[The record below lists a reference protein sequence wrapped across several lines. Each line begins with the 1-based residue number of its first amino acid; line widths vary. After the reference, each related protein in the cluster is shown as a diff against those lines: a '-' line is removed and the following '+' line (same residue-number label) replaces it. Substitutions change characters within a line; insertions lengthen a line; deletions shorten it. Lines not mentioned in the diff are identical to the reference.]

1 MKLKIKTPVIVE
13 GRYDKIRLLSYI
25 DGTVITTDGFRIF
38 NDEEKRK
45 YLKRICEDGVII
57 VTDSDN
63 AGALIRGHL
72 NGILPQ
78 DKIYNVYIP
87 QIKGK
92 EKRKKEKSA
101 EGLLGV
107 EGMDGEIIVR
117 LLSPYSGENI
127 ERKCTLTRA
136 DLYKYGLS
144 GADNSAALRKRLCR
158 LAELPE
164 NLSAKALCD
173 ALGRLYTADETEEL
187 ISKAKED
194 IK

>member
-13 GRYDKIRLLSYI
+13 GKYDKIRLLSYI

-45 YLKRICEDGVII
+45 YLKRVCDNGVII
-57 VTDSDN
+57 VTDSDG

-78 DKIYNVYIP
+78 YKIYNVYIP

-107 EGMDGEIIVR
+107 EGMDGETIIR
-117 LLSPYSGENI
+117 LLSPYADGGVEA
-127 ERKCTLTRA
+127 KCTLTRA
-136 DLYKYGLS
+136 ELYAHGLS
-144 GADNSAALRKRLCR
+144 GGENSAALRKKLCR
-158 LAELPE
+158 LADLPE

-173 ALGRLYTADETEEL
+173 ALCRLYEKEEISGL
-187 ISKAKED
+187 IDKAKEEE
-194 IK
+194 